1 MNYLSLI
8 QQPTPQMVP
17 FLQGLGQALA
27 EGESY
32 EDVQERLIK
41 AYPHLDSREFQTA
54 LAKVVFVADLWGR
67 LNG

>member
-1 MNYLSLI
+1 M
-8 QQPTPQMVP
+8 P